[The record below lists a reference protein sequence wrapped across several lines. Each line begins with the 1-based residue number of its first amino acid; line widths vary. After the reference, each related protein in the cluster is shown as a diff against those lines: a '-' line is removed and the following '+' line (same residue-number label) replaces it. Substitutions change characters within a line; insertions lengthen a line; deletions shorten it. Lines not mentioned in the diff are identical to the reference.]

1 MTVLAILVDPM
12 ADVWMASMIIP
23 VLARMDSKRPSQTL
37 ARSSVETSMIA
48 AQASGVQMECAVIS
62 PMDSSAR
69 DDGYQVRDGD
79 SASADRICL
88 PVACPIPSMDGVVAG
103 PDSLHFPQSLFIE
116 CAAQLVHPAATGG
129 VHPAGTSHITTTC
142 EALLELSRL
151 LVKACFHAL
160 KEVLK

>member
-12 ADVWMASMIIP
+12 ADVWMASWVAGEKQCGNIN
-23 VLARMDSKRPSQTL
+23 DCGPSQWGSNGMCRDLTNGL
-37 ARSSVETSMIA
+37 QCES
-48 AQASGVQMECAVIS
+48 
-62 PMDSSAR
+62 